1 MKLKSFS
8 MMRIVLKVIGACLG
22 VVAVLILAAMLL
34 LSTDGVQNRLIQYAV
49 GILKEQVQTELS
61 IGHVSINPLR
71 GGITLRDVEIEDRQ
85 GRKMFQMG
93 NLTLGLDLGELL
105 QKNIVI
111 RKANVSGLNALLCKP
126 ASASDSTANYMFLKD
141 AFKGNPSHAEKKP
154 IAFRIEEATINVDSF
169 CYQTDNG
176 KPRKN
181 VGRPHR
187 GAFDAGHLDVQAA
200 MKVNLRQSAD
210 DRSMQV
216 AISDF
221 HAIDRGSGLLV
232 DSLMLSADVNKDSI
246 CLNEVRVRLPNSI
259 ITLAKG
265 RLWLGDSLHYSIPD
279 ISLSTQLK
287 DIAQPFGPRLNHFTT
302 LLLAQCSMSGDKE
315 GMRFDNVHVSTTN
328 KKLRIEAAGRITH
341 LKDKHKTRVH
351 FDVKRMVAQNK
362 VVERIV
368 NHFATKKL
376 MMKQLGAL
384 GQVTFRGCFDVL
396 FKKVVFAGKLG
407 TEAGDIDVNFTVD
420 GLNKYLYGGVETS
433 SFQLG
438 HVMDIKQVDE
448 IACQADFRIDISK
461 QRTAQIRRQKG
472 GKLPIGKVDAEVQ
485 KVHCV
490 IGTLHNISATI
501 ESDGAEAV
509 GNVVEKNK
517 LMNVY
522 CNFSFTDTDQMHK
535 LKVKTRLKKGKKSP
549 S

>member
-1 MKLKSFS
+1 

-49 GILKEQVQTELS
+49 GILKEQLQTELS
-61 IGHVSINPLR
+61 IGHVSISPIR
-71 GGITLRDVEIEDRQ
+71 GGVTLRDVEIEDRQ

-93 NLTLGLDLGELL
+93 NLTLGLDLGELWH
-105 QKNIVI
+105 KNIVI
-111 RKANVSGLNALLCKP
+111 RKANVSGLNTLLCKP

-141 AFKGNPSHAEKKP
+141 AFKGNQSHAKKKP
-154 IAFRIEEATINVDSF
+154 IAFRIEEATVNVDSF

-187 GAFDAGHLDVQAA
+187 GAFDAGHLDVLAA
-200 MKVNLRQSAD
+200 MKVKLSQTAD
-210 DRSMQV
+210 DKSMHV
-216 AISDF
+216 SISDF

-232 DSLMLSADVNKDSI
+232 DSLLLLADANKDSI
-246 CLNEVRVRLPNSI
+246 CINEVRVRLPNSI
-259 ITLAKG
+259 ITIANG
-265 RLWLGDSLHYSIPD
+265 RLWLGDSLHYTIPD

-328 KKLRIEAAGRITH
+328 KQLRIEAAGRITH

-420 GLNKYLYGGVETS
+420 GLNKYLYGGVETG

-438 HVMDIKQVDE
+438 RVMDIKQVDE

-461 QRTAQIRRQKG
+461 QRTAQMRRQKG
-472 GKLPIGKVDAEVQ
+472 GKLPIGKVDAEVE
-485 KVHCV
+485 KVYCV

-501 ESDGAEAV
+501 VSDGAEAV

-522 CNFSFTDTDQMHK
+522 CNFSFTDTNQMHK
-535 LKVKTRLKKGKKSP
+535 LKVKTRLKKEKKTPLKPETS
-549 S
+549 

>member
-1 MKLKSFS
+1 
-8 MMRIVLKVIGACLG
+8 MMRNVLKILGSCLG
-22 VVAVLILAAMLL
+22 VVVVFILVAMLL
-34 LSTDGVQNRLIQYAV
+34 LSTDGVQNRLVQSAV
-49 GILKEQVQTELS
+49 GILKEQLQTELS
-61 IGHVSINPLR
+61 IGHVSINPVK
-71 GGITLRDVEIEDRQ
+71 GGVILRDVEIEDRQ

-93 NLTLGLDLGELL
+93 KLTLGMDLGELWH
-105 QKNIVI
+105 KNVVI
-111 RKANVSGLNALLCKP
+111 KEANVSGLNALLCKP

-141 AFKGNPSHAEKKP
+141 AFKGNPSHSEKKP
-154 IAFRIEEATINVDSF
+154 IAFRIEKATINVDSF

-181 VGRPHR
+181 VGKPHR

-200 MKVNLRQSAD
+200 MKVKLHQSAD
-210 DRSMQV
+210 DKSMHV

-232 DSLMLSADVNKDSI
+232 DSLMLLADIHKDSI
-246 CLNEVRVRLPNSI
+246 CLNEVRVRLPNSV

-265 RLWLGDSLHYSIPD
+265 RVWLGDSLHYAVPE

-302 LLLAQCSMSGDKE
+302 LLLAQCSLSGDKE
-315 GMRFDNVHVSTTN
+315 GMRFNNVHVSTAN
-328 KKLRIEAAGRITH
+328 KKLRIEAAGRITN

-368 NHFATKKL
+368 NHFATKKH

-396 FKKVVFAGKLG
+396 FKKEVFVGKLG
-407 TEAGDIDVNFTVD
+407 TEAGDIDVNLTID
-420 GLNKYLYGGVETS
+420 GLDKYLYGSVETG

-438 HVMDIKQVDE
+438 RVMDMKQVGE

-461 QRTAQIRRQKG
+461 PRTALMRRKKG
-472 GKLPIGKVDAEVQ
+472 GKLPIGKVNAEVQ

-501 ESDGAEAV
+501 ESDGAEAE
-509 GNVVEKNK
+509 GKVVEKHK

-522 CNFSFTDTDQMHK
+522 CNFSFTDTNQMHK
-535 LKVKTRLKKGKKSP
+535 LKVKTRLKKGQKH
-549 S
+549 